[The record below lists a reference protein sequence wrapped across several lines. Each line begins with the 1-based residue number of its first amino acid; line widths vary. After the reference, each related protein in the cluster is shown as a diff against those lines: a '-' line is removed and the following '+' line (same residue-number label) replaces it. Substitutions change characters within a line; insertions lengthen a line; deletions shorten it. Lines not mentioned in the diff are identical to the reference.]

1 MSEKKTS
8 GIKNFFEEFKA
19 FAMRGNVL
27 DMAVGVVVG
36 SAFTAIV
43 NSLVNDIISPI
54 IGLFFNADFSDVVI
68 QIGDVGI
75 GVGAFLNAIINF
87 LIVAFV
93 LFLTIKAI
101 NMLHKKPVEE
111 PKEPTTRK
119 CPYCQSEIAIKAVR
133 CPPLHFEARGLP
145 RSKAVIFPVFS
156 PALSALWT
164 PPGLFCALFSGR
176 RKENQ
181 NFFEKS
187 IAFSGK
193 SWYYIRVVT
202 TQQNMDG

>member
-1 MSEKKTS
+1 MPSAAKGAVLIMSEKKTS

-27 DMAVGVVVG
+27 DMAVGA
-36 SAFTAIV
+36 AFTAIV

-75 GVGAFLNAIINF
+75 RVGAFLNAIINF

-93 LFLTIKAI
+93 LFATIKAI

-111 PKEPTTRK
+111 PKEPTTKK
-119 CPYCQSEIAIKAVR
+119 CHYCQSEIAIKAVR
-133 CPPLHFEARGLP
+133 CPHCTSKLEGFPEA
-145 RSKAVIFPVFS
+145 K
-156 PALSALWT
+156 
-164 PPGLFCALFSGR
+164 
-176 RKENQ
+176 Q
-181 NFFEKS
+181 
-187 IAFSGK
+187 
-193 SWYYIRVVT
+193 
-202 TQQNMDG
+202 